1 MDYRFPL
8 CCATGYS
15 YESDYVYTP
24 ALLDILL
31 GLLITITLTPNA
43 LNVFYPFYDAFV
55 FDRLIYDQFCLP
67 FFFFLCVENFCDI
80 TYVIGTGSV

>member
-43 LNVFYPFYDAFV
+43 LNVF
-55 FDRLIYDQFCLP
+55 LP
-67 FFFFLCVENFCDI
+67 TNHCTL
-80 TYVIGTGSV
+80 